1 MWDCVKS
8 GKFTSNA
15 PLKEPYLAINFQ
27 FFLRLPLRAFLQYL
41 PQIGVLNQI
50 YHPRCVVYSTGSQLY
65 SLGWYLVQNI
75 SCVNLL
81 FRFPRSRSLNSYF
94 KDLAQRKRWK
104 VFYCQNFT
112 ESFSDLRR
120 GKISHHMSSGLTSP
134 RLRLLILKYFH
145 KMVSPHLIQKIFVQ
159 WQNKQTLTFFIGV
172 WSLGN
177 VLN

>member
-1 MWDCVKS
+1 MGGLCEKREIYVKCPFKRILPGHKFPAFFTPS
-8 GKFTSNA
+8 LTGLPSIFTSNW
-15 PLKEPYLAINFQ
+15 
-27 FFLRLPLRAFLQYL
+27 RAQPNLS
-41 PQIGVLNQI
+41 P
-50 YHPRCVVYSTGSQLY
+50 
-65 SLGWYLVQNI
+65 SLCCLFNKASIKLFQNI

-145 KMVSPHLIQKIFVQ
+145 KMVSPHLIQNIFVQ
-159 WQNKQTLTFFIGV
+159 WQNKQFWHFL
-172 WSLGN
+172 LGSDHW
-177 VLN
+177 VCP